1 MLIGYER
8 LRGVV
13 GAGSY
18 DELQRSHRGSIED
31 YLGNGEKSR
40 HDEWSKSIAVG
51 SRSFVETLKHFLGIR
66 AKGRDVVE
74 GGQGYQLREA
84 AADYKPLLEDENEDI
99 GLVNAYFRDL
109 NGE

>member
-40 HDEWSKSIAVG
+40 RPDFLHRPYRCTHDALIPEPVHNTRQIHHRRVSW
-51 SRSFVETLKHFLGIR
+51 
-66 AKGRDVVE
+66 D
-74 GGQGYQLREA
+74 
-84 AADYKPLLEDENEDI
+84 
-99 GLVNAYFRDL
+99 
-109 NGE
+109 